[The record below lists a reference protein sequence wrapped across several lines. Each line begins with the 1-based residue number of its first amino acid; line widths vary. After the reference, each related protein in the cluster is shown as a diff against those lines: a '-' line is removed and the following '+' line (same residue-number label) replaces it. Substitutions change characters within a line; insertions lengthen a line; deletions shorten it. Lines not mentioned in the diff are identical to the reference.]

1 MQYTTLA
8 LLATT
13 AFSMAS
19 ALPSINLGSYTFPS
33 GGQLIA
39 WDASISSSD
48 ACNQHT
54 IVTGSDG
61 GPAPP
66 RCGTDF
72 TLDGISKLSLT
83 CASDGETITGVALN
97 GTLVETCSSVNADG
111 TFCEDGVELTQM
123 YACVPV

>member
-1 MQYTTLA
+1 
-8 LLATT
+8 
-13 AFSMAS
+13 MAY

-39 WDASISSSD
+39 WDASISSKE
-48 ACNQHT
+48 ACNQHS

-66 RCGTDF
+66 RCGTAF
-72 TLDGISKLSLT
+72 TLDGISDLSLT
-83 CASDGETITGVALN
+83 CLSDGETIVGVALN
-97 GTLVETCSSVNADG
+97 GTQVETCSSVAVDG
-111 TFCEDGVELTQM
+111 TYCTDGVELTQT